1 MLVAQ
6 MTRWL
11 NEGSLAGLCV
21 GQPYDSQL
29 LGDLRRYPTL
39 HIKEGSLARIKN
51 LQLLISNG
59 FLCYLELALF
69 PSDSS
74 PITFVD
80 WSFCSAY
87 ANDVRAELEARE
99 ISFSSATIPASPAH
113 SIFTTG
119 GQVRVVTDGE
129 VLAAYQGS
137 WG

>member
-11 NEGSLAGLCV
+11 NEGFLAGLRV

-29 LGDLRRYPTL
+29 LGDLRGYPTL
-39 HIKEGSLARIKN
+39 HINEGSLARIES

-59 FLCYLELALF
+59 LLCYLELALF

-80 WSFCSAY
+80 WSFRSAC
-87 ANDVRAELEARE
+87 ANDVGAELEARE
-99 ISFSSATIPASPAH
+99 ISFSSATIPASSTH

-119 GQVRVVTDGE
+119 GQVRLVTDGE
-129 VLAAYQGS
+129 ALAAYQGS